1 MYHSITFGDK
11 NTWDDW
17 HLVPSS
23 RPLFNPPT
31 VKTKIIDIPGANG
44 NLDLSD
50 SLTKYPVYNNRE
62 GQLEFIVM
70 NDYWEWYDAYSTI
83 MNYLHGQT
91 MKAILEDDQ
100 EWYYIGRFSVNSWK
114 SSKDYSRIVIDY
126 SVKPFKYFI
135 RGTLENWLWDPFN
148 FKTGIIPKSIFGNIT
163 IEGSK
168 TLEFTQKDYGGAPA
182 CPKFIVNTGMS
193 MRFINP
199 YMGIDKI
206 VSLYTGMT
214 NQFEEFLFYGPSVK
228 IVFSLPTTPLL
239 DSQNNYILDSK
250 GNQILGVGA
259 GSVSIEFDKGGL

>member
-17 HLVPSS
+17 HLVPAS

-50 SLTKYPVYNNRE
+50 SLTKYPVYDNRE

-83 MNYLHGQT
+83 MNHLHGQT

-100 EWYYIGRFSVNSWK
+100 EWYYIGRFSVNSWE
-114 SSKDYSRIVIDY
+114 SSKDYSRIIIDY

-135 RGTLENWLWDPFN
+135 RGTLEN
-148 FKTGIIPKSIFGNIT
+148 IT
-163 IEGSK
+163 IGGSK
-168 TLEFTQKDYGGAPA
+168 TLEFTQKDYGYAPE
-182 CPKFIVNTGMS
+182 CPKFIVNTDMS

-199 YMGIDKI
+199 YIGIDKI
-206 VSLYTGMT
+206 VSLYTGIP

-228 IVFSLPTTPLL
+228 IIFSLPTTSLL
-239 DSQNNYILDSK
+239 DSQNTYVLDSE
-250 GNQILGVGA
+250 GNRILAVGD
-259 GSVSIEFDKGGL
+259 GSVSIEFNKGGL